1 LIASN
6 ALTGYH
12 ENASDDTALRA
23 ALYAGLTHN
32 LQIIKNIARQAV
44 MVLNFEN
51 SGAAGFIYWFYYI
64 SN

>member
-1 LIASN
+1 LQ
-6 ALTGYH
+6 
-12 ENASDDTALRA
+12 A

-32 LQIIKNIARQAV
+32 LQIIKKIARQEG
-44 MVLNFEN
+44 MVLNLEN